1 MNQLAAK
8 LTNDPYQGYAYGY
21 PHKTAYRP
29 LDPPV
34 ALKPHWEKEDTS
46 SLFFYL
52 HLPFC
57 EMRCGFCNL
66 FTTTHPNDGLVNS
79 YLDTLERQMEVMSGT
94 IDSPRFAQAAFGGG
108 TPSFLSIP
116 ELQKLFGSI
125 EKKFGAF
132 ENGIP
137 ISFETSPATINPDKL
152 ALLRDQ
158 GITRLSI
165 GVQSFVSEETK
176 ALGRPQKRDTLDRAL
191 QQICE
196 ARFPVFNIDL
206 IYGVQGQT
214 PQSWQSSLEEAVN
227 HDPQEL
233 YLYPLYVRPL
243 TGLGKKER
251 PPSDLRPA
259 LYRQAREFLLSRGY
273 EQISMRLFRHQNAPV
288 PRGEGPIH
296 CCQEDGMI
304 GFGAGAR
311 SYTRNLH
318 YSTEYAVGRSGIM
331 EILSHYIDSPIEAF
345 KKAGY
350 GCLLTPGDHKR
361 RYLIKSILR
370 RGGLNH
376 QEYHREFGSPID
388 HDFENE
394 ITQLIDCGL
403 AENTPERIHLTP
415 EGFAHSDLVGPWLFS
430 AEVQQM
436 MENYELV

>member
-8 LTNDPYQGYAYGY
+8 LTEDPYQGYAYGY

-34 ALKPHWEKEDTS
+34 PLKPHWEKEDTS

-66 FTTTHPNDGLVNS
+66 FTTTHPNEGLVTS
-79 YLDTLERQMEVMSGT
+79 YLDTVDRQMQVMSDT

-125 EKKFGAF
+125 EKSFGAF
-132 ENGIP
+132 EKGIP
-137 ISFETSPATINPDKL
+137 ISFETSPATINPEKL

-165 GVQSFVSEETK
+165 GVQSFVLEETK

-191 QQICE
+191 QQISE

-206 IYGVQGQT
+206 IYGAQGQT
-214 PQSWQSSLEEAVN
+214 PQSWQTSLEEAVS
-227 HDPQEL
+227 HGPQEL

-251 PPSDLRPA
+251 HPSDLRPA
-259 LYRQAREFLLSRGY
+259 LYRQAREYLLSKGY
-273 EQISMRLFRHQNAPV
+273 EQISMRLFRHQSAPV
-288 PRGEGPIH
+288 PHGEGPIH
-296 CCQEDGMI
+296 CCQGDGMI

-311 SYTRNLH
+311 SYTHDLH
-318 YSTEYAVGRSGIM
+318 YSSEYAVGRSGIM
-331 EILSHYIDSPIEAF
+331 EILNHFIESPTESF
-345 KKAGY
+345 KNADY
-350 GCLLTPGDHKR
+350 GCLLTPDDHKR

-376 QEYHREFGSPID
+376 QDYHSKFGNPV
-388 HDFENE
+388 HQDFENE
-394 ITQLIDCGL
+394 ITQLIECGL
-403 AENTPERIHLTP
+403 AENQPAQLHLTP
-415 EGFAHSDLVGPWLFS
+415 EGFAYSDLIGPWLFS
-430 AEVQQM
+430 AEVQQK
-436 MENYELV
+436 MESYELV